1 MLSSGFI
8 DGGTSQK
15 FELTFKSPLT
25 IESKRQ
31 KQQMEVTFNT
41 TKYIADKNYKQYWKL
56 CVAKAC
62 KENGVKVDLLR
73 LFDED
78 VQTGLEVTPKKPK
91 NYIPLKDIY
100 SHVDIWC
107 AMLDK

>member
-1 MLSSGFI
+1 M
-8 DGGTSQK
+8 SQK
-15 FELTFKSPLT
+15 DKS
-25 IESKRQ
+25 SK
-31 KQQMEVTFNT
+31 MEVTFNT

-78 VQTGLEVTPKKPK
+78 AQTGIEVTAKKPK
-91 NYIPLKDIY
+91 KYIPLKDIY
-100 SHVDIWC
+100 SHVDLWC